1 MWGDL
6 DKEKAHMVV
15 GFFETE
21 NIACASPRGACVR
34 EGGLS
39 RAVGG
44 LESCGYIIS
53 EQVCVGWFGDSHV

>member
-1 MWGDL
+1 MWEDL

-21 NIACASPRGACVR
+21 NIACASLGRACVR
-34 EGGLS
+34 GGGLS
-39 RAVGG
+39 RVVDG

-53 EQVCVGWFGDSHV
+53 EQVCVG